1 MINSIDIKHRKNYT
15 AIKDDI
21 IVSDMNF
28 SERITSG
35 GIVLRND
42 NGRTDGIRNR
52 WGKVYAVGP
61 EQRDVSVG
69 EWIFVEHGRWTR
81 GFDITDDEGEKT
93 LRQVDPENILVV
105 CDADGNPPEDN
116 LTNAVDGASGM

>member
-1 MINSIDIKHRKNYT
+1 MINAIDIKHRNNYR

-28 SERITSG
+28 KERITSG
-35 GIVLRND
+35 GIILRND
-42 NGRTDGIRNR
+42 NGRAEGIRSR
-52 WGKVYAVGP
+52 WGKVYAIGP

-69 EWIFVEHGRWTR
+69 DWIFVEHGRWTR

-93 LRQVDPENILVV
+93 LRKVDPEKILLVW
-105 CDADGNPPEDN
+105 DDIGPPPQDN
-116 LTNAVDGASGM
+116 FGTAISETGV